1 MLTYSGYRDGHFSSP
16 QHSPWG
22 RSHQTGYTPYLP
34 NSSLHRSAYSHLHK
48 FLVYTLQHT
57 WSYIYKAVTPA
68 SIVSKFSILHTQV
81 IHLPIQLTKIKYR
94 VEMKSCAFTLV
105 TLCPLPSNDTAQQT
119 CTIGLRTVPVLR
131 MKLWFTLRATGL
143 TTSRSISVMWT
154 SWNRSNSIRWFIR
167 HLDTVD
173 FLFYRVLNSDG
184 CFVSYHMNI
193 IKL

>member
-1 MLTYSGYRDGHFSSP
+1 MLTYPGYRGGHFSSP
-16 QHSPWG
+16 QHSPLG

-57 WSYIYKAVTPA
+57 WLYIHVQSSDTSMPSVVFYTHR
-68 SIVSKFSILHTQV
+68 F

-105 TLCPLPSNDTAQQT
+105 TLRPLPSNDTAQQT
-119 CTIGLRTVPVLR
+119 CTIGLRTVSVLR

-143 TTSRSISVMWT
+143 TTSRSIFVRWT
-154 SWNRSNSIRWFIR
+154 SWKRSNSIKWFIR